1 MVILVFAV
9 LILTVERMKLN
20 KGRAKEGRVS
30 SLEKL
35 DEEKSFIEIMG
46 KIGKRMMLSFYLNLI
61 KKSIHLS
68 AVLIFW

>member
-1 MVILVFAV
+1 MVIVVIVV

-20 KGRAKEGRVS
+20 KRRAKEGRVS

-46 KIGKRMMLSFYLNLI
+46 KIGKRMMLSFYVNLI